1 MNKIQ
6 KQQLKRL
13 MEDANFEVLTSFY
26 QEIMENTKNEN
37 IIGIDNDETLKL
49 TLMREGKL
57 MGLRTFF
64 SNLEKEIYD

>member
-64 SNLEKEIYD
+64 SNLEKEI